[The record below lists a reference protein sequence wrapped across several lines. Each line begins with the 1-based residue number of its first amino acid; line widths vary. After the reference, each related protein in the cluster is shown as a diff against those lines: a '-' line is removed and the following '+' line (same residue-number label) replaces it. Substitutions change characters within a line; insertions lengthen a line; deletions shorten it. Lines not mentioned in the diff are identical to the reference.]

1 MNFSPGGV
9 GVSDCLTTV
18 VVGVELGRPRP
29 PPAVFQDW
37 NRPEARTGAALGG
50 RPLAPRLC
58 IALRSFTQGQS
69 AKAGPLIPE
78 RVVIRPLSAQLCP
91 AVHTAR
97 VVLAAG
103 PQGVFSRLEVRT
115 GGIRLWGGGEERGG
129 KLNRSRSSSFSAKAM
144 GPPRTYVRAP

>member
-29 PPAVFQDW
+29 PLPVFQDW

-103 PQGVFSRLEVRT
+103 PQGGFSRLEVGT

-129 KLNRSRSSSFSAKAM
+129 KLNHSRSSSFSAKAM

>member
-29 PPAVFQDW
+29 PPRCF
-37 NRPEARTGAALGG
+37 RTGTGRRPALGL
-50 RPLAPRLC
+50 PSVVAHWPPRLC

-103 PQGVFSRLEVRT
+103 PQGGFSRLEVGT

-129 KLNRSRSSSFSAKAM
+129 KLNRSCSSSFSAKAM